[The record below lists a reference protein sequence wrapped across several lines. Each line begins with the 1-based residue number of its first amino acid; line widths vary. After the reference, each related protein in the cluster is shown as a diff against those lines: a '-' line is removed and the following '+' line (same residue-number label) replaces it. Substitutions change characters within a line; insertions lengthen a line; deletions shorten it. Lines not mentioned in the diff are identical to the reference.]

1 MLKIIGTLDTSVIL
15 RFLSKDDPDKSAI
28 FLKLIEKAEQSKS
41 AYLIPDMVIAEMVF
55 TLAGKYYNYSRPDIA
70 SLVMSLAALPQIQL
84 EDRSAMID
92 AVNVYASSALKFG
105 DAVILAKA
113 RNLKATPIYTF
124 DAHFKSV
131 PDAKVM

>member
-28 FLKLIEKAEQSKS
+28 FLKLIEKAGQSKA
-41 AYLIPDMVIAEMVF
+41 AYLIPDMVIAEIVF
-55 TLAGKYYNYSRPDIA
+55 TLAGKYYNYPRSDIA

-84 EDRSAMID
+84 EDRSAMLD
-92 AVNVYASSALKFG
+92 AVDIYSTSTMKFG

-124 DAHFKSV
+124 DAHFTTV